1 MFDKFVGKMITII
14 EKIMTVLLGI
24 AAVLVVMQIFW
35 RYVLRDPLGWT
46 DQGCRFVFVWM
57 CMFGLPVLFYR
68 KAVVAFD
75 LIVGKLKGKA
85 AVITEI
91 VFLLI
96 GLFFAVYFLVASVQF
111 CVKTGPRIIPGFFG
125 VPFNA
130 VYGALPVA
138 AVLLIVVFA
147 DQHMLSAKAL
157 FGKEN
162 DK

>member
-1 MFDKFVGKMITII
+1 MDKIVGKMIDIL

-24 AAVLVVMQIFW
+24 AAILVVMQIFW

-68 KAVVAFD
+68 KSVVAFD
-75 LIVGKLKGKA
+75 LIVGKLKGKP
-85 AVITEI
+85 AVIAEI
-91 VFLLI
+91 VFILI
-96 GLFFAVYFLVASVQF
+96 GLFFAGYFLIASVQF
-111 CVKTGPRIIPGFFG
+111 CIKTGPRIIPGFFN

-130 VYGALPVA
+130 VYSALPVA
-138 AVLLIVVFA
+138 AVLLILVFI
-147 DQHMLSAKAL
+147 DQLLLNMKAVI
-157 FGKEN
+157 GKEN

>member
-1 MFDKFVGKMITII
+1 MDKFMSKLVDIL

-68 KAVVAFD
+68 KSVVAFD

-85 AVITEI
+85 ALTVDI

-96 GLFFAVYFLVASVQF
+96 GLFFAVYFLIASIQF
-111 CVKTGPRIIPGFFG
+111 CVKTGPRIIPGFFNI
-125 VPFNA
+125 PFNA
-130 VYGALPVA
+130 VYAALPVA
-138 AVLLIVVFA
+138 AVLLILVFI
-147 DQHMLSAKAL
+147 DQLFLNLKAV
-157 FGKEN
+157 FGKEEG
-162 DK
+162 K